1 MSEGQATKGTGMN
14 KLVIIAGAA
23 ALGLAAC
30 SNDTP
35 AENEVEKQAEAIDE
49 AYEADAKVEAAFAE
63 GAPNE
68 EQLKDKADALRKE
81 GEQIKDDLKDQADE
95 MGKDTRRMNR
105 EAN

>member
-1 MSEGQATKGTGMN
+1 MN
-14 KLVIIAGAA
+14 KLATIAGAA
-23 ALGLAAC
+23 ALACGAAAC

-81 GEQIKDDLKDQADE
+81 GEQIKDDLKDEADE
-95 MGKDTRRMNR
+95 LGKDTRQMNR
-105 EAN
+105 DAN